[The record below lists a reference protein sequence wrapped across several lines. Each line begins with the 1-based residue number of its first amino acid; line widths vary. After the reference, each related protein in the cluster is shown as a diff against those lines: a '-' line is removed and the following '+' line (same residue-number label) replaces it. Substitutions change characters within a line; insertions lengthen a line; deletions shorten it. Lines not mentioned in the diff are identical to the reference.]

1 MGYEV
6 TNGTHCSSNEAG
18 RPLASARVRLALGI
32 QLVEV
37 QRRFSGARGSEQ
49 LAKVL
54 ASETSDGF
62 PLVVVIVF
70 LVVDIAAFLVS
81 VNGAM
86 ASRTLN

>member
-1 MGYEV
+1 M
-6 TNGTHCSSNEAG
+6 
-18 RPLASARVRLALGI
+18 
-32 QLVEV
+32 